1 MSHFP
6 LKAFPSCIREVI
18 LDINEC
24 TQAPIP
30 LIASSV
36 LSAMSLSCQSLI
48 NVKVNQ
54 MEPFPVSLFLL
65 VIANSG
71 ERKTTVDKMVM
82 KPFYQ
87 HDLNSLKT
95 FEQEKINYSLEI
107 TVWEQKEK
115 AILSQIRK
123 KTTQGQNTE
132 EQLERLKILQ
142 IDKPIMPRCHRYI
155 YNNVTP
161 EALQI
166 GMYNHYPYIGLI
178 ADEGANILDRQV
190 MKDLS
195 FINSM
200 WDGVAFRI
208 DRKTTQSF
216 TIEDG
221 RITLSVMVQRKPFDL
236 YLKRQGDKARGSG
249 FFARCLVVHIDDNL
263 TTQGERFIR
272 DSPNHKEYLDK
283 FYIRINQLL
292 TENKERKKTDSKS
305 SLLLDDSAQ
314 YAWEEIYDDIENKL
328 RPEEKYAN
336 MRDFASKLAN
346 NIARL
351 AAVFSY
357 FIEGGCKIKKEY
369 IDGAEVICEWYM
381 QQAVNLFGY
390 EDGYYEALL
399 LSWLNREY
407 YRYNTESIR
416 LNDIRRYGPNVLR
429 KGKLLLNVISKLEKE
444 NIVSIYV
451 PPYGA
456 KRIEKNRDF
465 NNNIFTKHPMFLFY

>member
-1 MSHFP
+1 MSNFP
-6 LKAFPSCIREVI
+6 LQAFPLCIREVI

-36 LSAMSLSCQSLI
+36 ISAMSLSCQGLI

-54 MEPFPVSLFLL
+54 MAPFPVSLFLL

-87 HDLNSLKT
+87 HDLDSLRT
-95 FEQEKINYSLEI
+95 FEQEKINYLLEMK
-107 TVWEQKEK
+107 VWEQKEK
-115 AILSQIRK
+115 AILNQVRK
-123 KTTQGQNTE
+123 KTNQGQSTE
-132 EQLERLKILQ
+132 EQLEKLKILQ
-142 IDKPIMPRCHRYI
+142 IDKPIQPKYHRYI

-178 ADEGANILDRQV
+178 ADEGANILDRPV

-200 WDGVAFRI
+200 WDGADFRI
-208 DRKTTQSF
+208 DRKTTPSF
-216 TIEDG
+216 MIEDG

-249 FFARCLVVHIDDNL
+249 FFARCLVVHIDDYL

-272 DSPNHKEYLDK
+272 DSSNNKEYLDD
-283 FYIRINQLL
+283 FHLRISQLL
-292 TENKERKKTDSKS
+292 AENKTRKKTDSKS

-328 RPEEKYAN
+328 RPKEEYAN
-336 MRDFASKLAN
+336 MKDFASKLAN

-357 FIEGGCKIKKEY
+357 FIDGDCKIKKN
-369 IDGAEVICEWYM
+369 ILKRQRLSVNGIC
-381 QQAVNLFGY
+381 N
-390 EDGYYEALL
+390 
-399 LSWLNREY
+399 
-407 YRYNTESIR
+407 
-416 LNDIRRYGPNVLR
+416 
-429 KGKLLLNVISKLEKE
+429 KLL
-444 NIVSIYV
+444 IYLV
-451 PPYGA
+451 MKMGIMKPYYYHG
-456 KRIEKNRDF
+456 
-465 NNNIFTKHPMFLFY
+465 